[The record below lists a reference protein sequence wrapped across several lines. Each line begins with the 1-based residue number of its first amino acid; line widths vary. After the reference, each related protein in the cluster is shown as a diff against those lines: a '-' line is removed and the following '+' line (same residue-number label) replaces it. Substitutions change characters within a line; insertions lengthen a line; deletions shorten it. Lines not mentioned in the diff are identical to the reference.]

1 VLSSIAARIL
11 GVIVGGFV
19 AMGMGTLFV
28 WIDRLTNDPIM
39 SKRINK
45 GSDRFFA
52 EEAERE
58 REIALSK
65 GRIELSDF

>member
-1 VLSSIAARIL
+1 
-11 GVIVGGFV
+11 
-19 AMGMGTLFV
+19 MGMGTLFV

-45 GSDRFFA
+45 GSDRFFD

-58 REIALSK
+58 REIVVK
-65 GRIELSDF
+65 GRAELSDF

>member
-1 VLSSIAARIL
+1 MLSSIAARIL

-45 GSDRFFA
+45 GSDQFFA
-52 EEAERE
+52 DEAERE

-65 GRIELSDF
+65 GRVELSDF